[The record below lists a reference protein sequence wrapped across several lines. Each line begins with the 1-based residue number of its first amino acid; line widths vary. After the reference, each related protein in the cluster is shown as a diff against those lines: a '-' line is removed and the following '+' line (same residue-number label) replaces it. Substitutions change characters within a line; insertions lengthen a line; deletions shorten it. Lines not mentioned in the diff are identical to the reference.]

1 MNFISR
7 IIKSIN
13 AMRER
18 LKIERH
24 EAMYGPH
31 FNEECA
37 LKAVSKMENEDGSR
51 GEHWSLEETTSI
63 ANQYGIN
70 LKGEKYNK
78 YDWYVALN
86 MIRSDY
92 YRAVVTMTSSD
103 HIKYFV
109 ELAKAWLNDKDIE
122 EGKMMNN
129 GGFGGNGGWWWI
141 WIILIFFC
149 WGGFGGN
156 GFGRGSDD
164 ASRLASQL
172 NTDTNTS
179 LLMQAIQG
187 NKDAISSL
195 SNTLNC
201 DINAVQ
207 TALNT
212 INTSVSQIACDTKLA
227 SCEVINAIT
236 SGNANLA
243 SQLANCCCQTQRSID
258 SVNLNLT
265 QMNAD
270 NRLSI
275 CQQTNTLQNAI
286 TSGFN
291 NLLTDNANKFNVI
304 GAKID
309 AQTQMINDK
318 FCQLEMREMQNKIDT
333 LRDEKQGY
341 QLSALTQQQ
350 TQNLVNQLRPCP
362 VPAYLTCNP
371 FGCNGGFTGYGY
383 GYNDGCGCGC

>member
-92 YRAVVTMTSSD
+92 YRAVVT
-103 HIKYFV
+103 I
-109 ELAKAWLNDKDIE
+109 
-122 EGKMMNN
+122 
-129 GGFGGNGGWWWI
+129 
-141 WIILIFFC
+141 
-149 WGGFGGN
+149 
-156 GFGRGSDD
+156 
-164 ASRLASQL
+164 
-172 NTDTNTS
+172 
-179 LLMQAIQG
+179 
-187 NKDAISSL
+187 
-195 SNTLNC
+195 
-201 DINAVQ
+201 
-207 TALNT
+207 
-212 INTSVSQIACDTKLA
+212 LA

-243 SQLANCCCQTQRSID
+243 SQT
-258 SVNLNLT
+258 V
-265 QMNAD
+265 D
-270 NRLSI
+270 NS
-275 CQQTNTLQNAI
+275 
-286 TSGFN
+286 
-291 NLLTDNANKFNVI
+291 KE
-304 GAKID
+304 
-309 AQTQMINDK
+309 INDLK
-318 FCQLEMREMQNKIDT
+318 NDVADIRKMIEDAKKMFMGGFPKPPMPPMPN
-333 LRDEKQGY
+333 
-341 QLSALTQQQ
+341 
-350 TQNLVNQLRPCP
+350 
-362 VPAYLTCNP
+362 VPAP
-371 FGCNGGFTGYGY
+371 MK
-383 GYNDGCGCGC
+383 

>member
-122 EGKMMNN
+122 EGKMWYYYCYIMCDKLRKEAKTMLMLEDDEDEEMEKCKDILNQLEAQVEAPITTN
-129 GGFGGNGGWWWI
+129 TIDNSKEINDLKNDVADIRKMIEDAKKMFMGGFPKPPMPPMPN
-141 WIILIFFC
+141 
-149 WGGFGGN
+149 
-156 GFGRGSDD
+156 
-164 ASRLASQL
+164 
-172 NTDTNTS
+172 
-179 LLMQAIQG
+179 
-187 NKDAISSL
+187 
-195 SNTLNC
+195 
-201 DINAVQ
+201 
-207 TALNT
+207 
-212 INTSVSQIACDTKLA
+212 
-227 SCEVINAIT
+227 
-236 SGNANLA
+236 
-243 SQLANCCCQTQRSID
+243 
-258 SVNLNLT
+258 
-265 QMNAD
+265 
-270 NRLSI
+270 
-275 CQQTNTLQNAI
+275 
-286 TSGFN
+286 
-291 NLLTDNANKFNVI
+291 
-304 GAKID
+304 
-309 AQTQMINDK
+309 
-318 FCQLEMREMQNKIDT
+318 
-333 LRDEKQGY
+333 
-341 QLSALTQQQ
+341 
-350 TQNLVNQLRPCP
+350 
-362 VPAYLTCNP
+362 VPAP
-371 FGCNGGFTGYGY
+371 MK
-383 GYNDGCGCGC
+383 

>member
-122 EGKMMNN
+122 EGKMWYYYNEFKAKKEAASKYDEEMEKCKD
-129 GGFGGNGGWWWI
+129 I
-141 WIILIFFC
+141 LDQLEAQVEAPII
-149 WGGFGGN
+149 
-156 GFGRGSDD
+156 
-164 ASRLASQL
+164 
-172 NTDTNTS
+172 TNTIDNS
-179 LLMQAIQG
+179 KEINDLKNDVA
-187 NKDAISSL
+187 
-195 SNTLNC
+195 
-201 DINAVQ
+201 DIRKM
-207 TALNT
+207 LE
-212 INTSVSQIACDTKLA
+212 DTKK
-227 SCEVINAIT
+227 
-236 SGNANLA
+236 
-243 SQLANCCCQTQRSID
+243 
-258 SVNLNLT
+258 
-265 QMNAD
+265 MFM
-270 NRLSI
+270 
-275 CQQTNTLQNAI
+275 
-286 TSGFN
+286 SGFPKPPMPPMPN
-291 NLLTDNANKFNVI
+291 
-304 GAKID
+304 
-309 AQTQMINDK
+309 
-318 FCQLEMREMQNKIDT
+318 
-333 LRDEKQGY
+333 
-341 QLSALTQQQ
+341 
-350 TQNLVNQLRPCP
+350 
-362 VPAYLTCNP
+362 VPAP
-371 FGCNGGFTGYGY
+371 MK
-383 GYNDGCGCGC
+383 

>member
-1 MNFISR
+1 MYEPEKILVQNAGIDPGVAALLQNAN
-7 IIKSIN
+7 KSN
-13 AMRER
+13 MDPA
-18 LKIERH
+18 
-24 EAMYGPH
+24 
-31 FNEECA
+31 A
-37 LKAVSKMENEDGSR
+37 LMA
-51 GEHWSLEETTSI
+51 
-63 ANQYGIN
+63 
-70 LKGEKYNK
+70 
-78 YDWYVALN
+78 
-86 MIRSDY
+86 
-92 YRAVVTMTSSD
+92 
-103 HIKYFV
+103 
-109 ELAKAWLNDKDIE
+109 
-122 EGKMMNN
+122 MMNN

-195 SNTLNC
+195 SNTLSC

-265 QMNAD
+265 QMSAD
-270 NRLSI
+270 NKLSI

-286 TSGFN
+286 TGGFN
-291 NLLTDNANKFNVI
+291 NLLTDNTNKFNVI

-333 LRDEKQGY
+333 LRAEK
-341 QLSALTQQQ
+341 SALELGLSQSAQ
-350 TQNLVNQLRPCP
+350 TANIVNQLRPCP

>member
-122 EGKMMNN
+122 EGKMWYYYCYIMCDKLRKEAKTMLMLEDDEEMEKCKDILDQLEAQVEIPTVTNTVDN
-129 GGFGGNGGWWWI
+129 SKEINDLKNDVADIRKMIEDAKKMFMGGFPKP
-141 WIILIFFC
+141 
-149 WGGFGGN
+149 
-156 GFGRGSDD
+156 S
-164 ASRLASQL
+164 
-172 NTDTNTS
+172 
-179 LLMQAIQG
+179 MPPMP
-187 NKDAISSL
+187 
-195 SNTLNC
+195 
-201 DINAVQ
+201 
-207 TALNT
+207 
-212 INTSVSQIACDTKLA
+212 
-227 SCEVINAIT
+227 
-236 SGNANLA
+236 NL
-243 SQLANCCCQTQRSID
+243 
-258 SVNLNLT
+258 
-265 QMNAD
+265 
-270 NRLSI
+270 
-275 CQQTNTLQNAI
+275 
-286 TSGFN
+286 
-291 NLLTDNANKFNVI
+291 
-304 GAKID
+304 
-309 AQTQMINDK
+309 
-318 FCQLEMREMQNKIDT
+318 
-333 LRDEKQGY
+333 
-341 QLSALTQQQ
+341 
-350 TQNLVNQLRPCP
+350 
-362 VPAYLTCNP
+362 PAP
-371 FGCNGGFTGYGY
+371 MK
-383 GYNDGCGCGC
+383 

>member
-122 EGKMMNN
+122 EGKMWYYYCYIMYDKLRKEAKTMLMLEDDEEMEKCKDILDQLEAQVEIPTVTNTVDN
-129 GGFGGNGGWWWI
+129 SKEINDLKNDVADIRKMIEDAKKMFMGGFPKPP
-141 WIILIFFC
+141 
-149 WGGFGGN
+149 
-156 GFGRGSDD
+156 
-164 ASRLASQL
+164 
-172 NTDTNTS
+172 
-179 LLMQAIQG
+179 MPPMP
-187 NKDAISSL
+187 
-195 SNTLNC
+195 
-201 DINAVQ
+201 
-207 TALNT
+207 
-212 INTSVSQIACDTKLA
+212 
-227 SCEVINAIT
+227 
-236 SGNANLA
+236 NL
-243 SQLANCCCQTQRSID
+243 
-258 SVNLNLT
+258 
-265 QMNAD
+265 
-270 NRLSI
+270 
-275 CQQTNTLQNAI
+275 
-286 TSGFN
+286 
-291 NLLTDNANKFNVI
+291 
-304 GAKID
+304 
-309 AQTQMINDK
+309 
-318 FCQLEMREMQNKIDT
+318 
-333 LRDEKQGY
+333 
-341 QLSALTQQQ
+341 
-350 TQNLVNQLRPCP
+350 
-362 VPAYLTCNP
+362 PAP
-371 FGCNGGFTGYGY
+371 MK
-383 GYNDGCGCGC
+383 

>member
-122 EGKMMNN
+122 EGKMWYYYCYIMCDKLRKEAKTMLMLEDDEEMEKCKDILDQLEAQVEIPTVTNTVDN
-129 GGFGGNGGWWWI
+129 SKEINDLKNDVADIRKMIEDAKKMFMGGFPKPPMPPMPN
-141 WIILIFFC
+141 
-149 WGGFGGN
+149 
-156 GFGRGSDD
+156 
-164 ASRLASQL
+164 
-172 NTDTNTS
+172 
-179 LLMQAIQG
+179 
-187 NKDAISSL
+187 
-195 SNTLNC
+195 
-201 DINAVQ
+201 
-207 TALNT
+207 
-212 INTSVSQIACDTKLA
+212 
-227 SCEVINAIT
+227 
-236 SGNANLA
+236 
-243 SQLANCCCQTQRSID
+243 
-258 SVNLNLT
+258 
-265 QMNAD
+265 
-270 NRLSI
+270 
-275 CQQTNTLQNAI
+275 
-286 TSGFN
+286 
-291 NLLTDNANKFNVI
+291 
-304 GAKID
+304 
-309 AQTQMINDK
+309 
-318 FCQLEMREMQNKIDT
+318 
-333 LRDEKQGY
+333 
-341 QLSALTQQQ
+341 
-350 TQNLVNQLRPCP
+350 
-362 VPAYLTCNP
+362 VPAP
-371 FGCNGGFTGYGY
+371 MK
-383 GYNDGCGCGC
+383 

>member
-122 EGKMMNN
+122 EGKMWYYYCYIMCDKLRKEAKTMLMLEDDEDEEHEYRFPATGSETFVVSINPN
-129 GGFGGNGGWWWI
+129 STQNTTVATTGI
-141 WIILIFFC
+141 PLI
-149 WGGFGGN
+149 
-156 GFGRGSDD
+156 GSTGV
-164 ASRLASQL
+164 QL
-172 NTDTNTS
+172 TS
-179 LLMQAIQG
+179 A
-187 NKDAISSL
+187 D
-195 SNTLNC
+195 
-201 DINAVQ
+201 
-207 TALNT
+207 
-212 INTSVSQIACDTKLA
+212 
-227 SCEVINAIT
+227 VIN
-236 SGNANLA
+236 G
-243 SQLANCCCQTQRSID
+243 
-258 SVNLNLT
+258 
-265 QMNAD
+265 
-270 NRLSI
+270 NRL
-275 CQQTNTLQNAI
+275 LVY
-286 TSGFN
+286 FN
-291 NLLTDNANKFNVI
+291 KCEGIFQV
-304 GAKID
+304 
-309 AQTQMINDK
+309 
-318 FCQLEMREMQNKIDT
+318 
-333 LRDEKQGY
+333 
-341 QLSALTQQQ
+341 
-350 TQNLVNQLRPCP
+350 VNHIPTTT
-362 VPAYLTCNP
+362 A
-371 FGCNGGFTGYGY
+371 
-383 GYNDGCGCGC
+383 

>member
-92 YRAVVTMTSSD
+92 YRAV
-103 HIKYFV
+103 
-109 ELAKAWLNDKDIE
+109 
-122 EGKMMNN
+122 
-129 GGFGGNGGWWWI
+129 
-141 WIILIFFC
+141 
-149 WGGFGGN
+149 
-156 GFGRGSDD
+156 
-164 ASRLASQL
+164 
-172 NTDTNTS
+172 
-179 LLMQAIQG
+179 
-187 NKDAISSL
+187 
-195 SNTLNC
+195 
-201 DINAVQ
+201 
-207 TALNT
+207 
-212 INTSVSQIACDTKLA
+212 
-227 SCEVINAIT
+227 
-236 SGNANLA
+236 
-243 SQLANCCCQTQRSID
+243 
-258 SVNLNLT
+258 
-265 QMNAD
+265 
-270 NRLSI
+270 
-275 CQQTNTLQNAI
+275 QNAI
-286 TSGFN
+286 TGGFN
-291 NLLTDNANKFNVI
+291 NLLTDNTNKFNVI

-333 LRDEKQGY
+333 LRAEK
-341 QLSALTQQQ
+341 SALELGLSQSAQ
-350 TQNLVNQLRPCP
+350 TANIVNQLRPCP

>member
-122 EGKMMNN
+122 EGKMWYYYCYIMCDKLRKEAKTMLMLEDDEDEEHEYRYARGGRGRGRGRGGRMTRYGYDYDEDDEYLDREREEERMHRYEPMEAASKYDEEMEKCKDILDQLEAQVEIPTVTNTVDN
-129 GGFGGNGGWWWI
+129 SKEINDLKNDVADIRKMIEDTKKMFMGGFPKPPMPPMPN
-141 WIILIFFC
+141 
-149 WGGFGGN
+149 
-156 GFGRGSDD
+156 
-164 ASRLASQL
+164 
-172 NTDTNTS
+172 
-179 LLMQAIQG
+179 
-187 NKDAISSL
+187 
-195 SNTLNC
+195 
-201 DINAVQ
+201 
-207 TALNT
+207 
-212 INTSVSQIACDTKLA
+212 
-227 SCEVINAIT
+227 
-236 SGNANLA
+236 
-243 SQLANCCCQTQRSID
+243 
-258 SVNLNLT
+258 
-265 QMNAD
+265 
-270 NRLSI
+270 
-275 CQQTNTLQNAI
+275 
-286 TSGFN
+286 
-291 NLLTDNANKFNVI
+291 
-304 GAKID
+304 
-309 AQTQMINDK
+309 
-318 FCQLEMREMQNKIDT
+318 
-333 LRDEKQGY
+333 
-341 QLSALTQQQ
+341 
-350 TQNLVNQLRPCP
+350 
-362 VPAYLTCNP
+362 VPAP
-371 FGCNGGFTGYGY
+371 MK
-383 GYNDGCGCGC
+383 

>member
-24 EAMYGPH
+24 ETMYGPH

-122 EGKMMNN
+122 EGKMWYYYCYIMCDKLRKEAKTMLMLEDDEEMEKCKDILDQLEAQVEIPTVTNTVDN
-129 GGFGGNGGWWWI
+129 SKEINDLKNDVADIRKMIEDAKKMFMGGFPKPPMPPMPN
-141 WIILIFFC
+141 
-149 WGGFGGN
+149 
-156 GFGRGSDD
+156 
-164 ASRLASQL
+164 
-172 NTDTNTS
+172 
-179 LLMQAIQG
+179 
-187 NKDAISSL
+187 
-195 SNTLNC
+195 
-201 DINAVQ
+201 
-207 TALNT
+207 
-212 INTSVSQIACDTKLA
+212 
-227 SCEVINAIT
+227 
-236 SGNANLA
+236 
-243 SQLANCCCQTQRSID
+243 
-258 SVNLNLT
+258 
-265 QMNAD
+265 
-270 NRLSI
+270 
-275 CQQTNTLQNAI
+275 
-286 TSGFN
+286 
-291 NLLTDNANKFNVI
+291 
-304 GAKID
+304 
-309 AQTQMINDK
+309 
-318 FCQLEMREMQNKIDT
+318 
-333 LRDEKQGY
+333 
-341 QLSALTQQQ
+341 
-350 TQNLVNQLRPCP
+350 
-362 VPAYLTCNP
+362 VPAP
-371 FGCNGGFTGYGY
+371 MK
-383 GYNDGCGCGC
+383 

>member
-122 EGKMMNN
+122 EGKMWYYYCYIMCDKLRKEAKTMLMLEDDEDEEHEYRYARGGRGRGRGRGGRMTKGSPTKTNSIMLFSQLKIGDHVHVLEVLGTFKKTTVYSLGSITQVSN
-129 GGFGGNGGWWWI
+129 PYDEALPQGQFPIPGQNRRKLVDVFISCNGESKKLSVPAERSIINDTSIGLTVATNKEEIANMVRQNYNEFKAKKEAASKYDEEMEKCKDILDQLEAQVEIPTVTNTVDNSKEINDLKNDVADIRKMIEDAKKMFMGGFPKPPMPPMPN
-141 WIILIFFC
+141 
-149 WGGFGGN
+149 
-156 GFGRGSDD
+156 
-164 ASRLASQL
+164 
-172 NTDTNTS
+172 
-179 LLMQAIQG
+179 
-187 NKDAISSL
+187 
-195 SNTLNC
+195 
-201 DINAVQ
+201 
-207 TALNT
+207 
-212 INTSVSQIACDTKLA
+212 
-227 SCEVINAIT
+227 
-236 SGNANLA
+236 
-243 SQLANCCCQTQRSID
+243 
-258 SVNLNLT
+258 
-265 QMNAD
+265 
-270 NRLSI
+270 
-275 CQQTNTLQNAI
+275 
-286 TSGFN
+286 
-291 NLLTDNANKFNVI
+291 
-304 GAKID
+304 
-309 AQTQMINDK
+309 
-318 FCQLEMREMQNKIDT
+318 
-333 LRDEKQGY
+333 
-341 QLSALTQQQ
+341 
-350 TQNLVNQLRPCP
+350 
-362 VPAYLTCNP
+362 VPAP
-371 FGCNGGFTGYGY
+371 MK
-383 GYNDGCGCGC
+383 

>member
-122 EGKMMNN
+122 EGNMLFSQLKIGDHVHVLEVLGTFKKTTVYSLGSITQVSNPYDEALPQGQFPIPGQNRRKLVDVFISCNGESKKLSVPAERSIINDTSIGLTVATNKEEIANMVRQNYNEFKAKKEAASKYDEEMEKCKDILDQLEAQVEVPTVTNTVDNSKEINDLKNDVADIRKMIEDAKKMFM
-129 GGFGGNGGWWWI
+129 GGFPKPPMPPMPN
-141 WIILIFFC
+141 
-149 WGGFGGN
+149 
-156 GFGRGSDD
+156 
-164 ASRLASQL
+164 
-172 NTDTNTS
+172 
-179 LLMQAIQG
+179 
-187 NKDAISSL
+187 
-195 SNTLNC
+195 
-201 DINAVQ
+201 
-207 TALNT
+207 
-212 INTSVSQIACDTKLA
+212 
-227 SCEVINAIT
+227 
-236 SGNANLA
+236 
-243 SQLANCCCQTQRSID
+243 
-258 SVNLNLT
+258 
-265 QMNAD
+265 
-270 NRLSI
+270 
-275 CQQTNTLQNAI
+275 
-286 TSGFN
+286 
-291 NLLTDNANKFNVI
+291 
-304 GAKID
+304 
-309 AQTQMINDK
+309 
-318 FCQLEMREMQNKIDT
+318 
-333 LRDEKQGY
+333 
-341 QLSALTQQQ
+341 
-350 TQNLVNQLRPCP
+350 
-362 VPAYLTCNP
+362 VPAP
-371 FGCNGGFTGYGY
+371 QMK
-383 GYNDGCGCGC
+383 

>member
-51 GEHWSLEETTSI
+51 GEHWSLEETASI

-122 EGKMMNN
+122 EGKMWYYYCYIMCDKLRKEAKTMLMLEDDEEMEKCKDILDQLEAQVEIPTVTNTVDN
-129 GGFGGNGGWWWI
+129 SKEINDLKNDVADIRKMIEDAKKMFMGGFPKPP
-141 WIILIFFC
+141 
-149 WGGFGGN
+149 
-156 GFGRGSDD
+156 
-164 ASRLASQL
+164 
-172 NTDTNTS
+172 
-179 LLMQAIQG
+179 MPPMP
-187 NKDAISSL
+187 
-195 SNTLNC
+195 
-201 DINAVQ
+201 
-207 TALNT
+207 
-212 INTSVSQIACDTKLA
+212 
-227 SCEVINAIT
+227 
-236 SGNANLA
+236 NL
-243 SQLANCCCQTQRSID
+243 
-258 SVNLNLT
+258 
-265 QMNAD
+265 
-270 NRLSI
+270 
-275 CQQTNTLQNAI
+275 
-286 TSGFN
+286 
-291 NLLTDNANKFNVI
+291 
-304 GAKID
+304 
-309 AQTQMINDK
+309 
-318 FCQLEMREMQNKIDT
+318 
-333 LRDEKQGY
+333 
-341 QLSALTQQQ
+341 
-350 TQNLVNQLRPCP
+350 
-362 VPAYLTCNP
+362 PAP
-371 FGCNGGFTGYGY
+371 MK
-383 GYNDGCGCGC
+383 

>member
-122 EGKMMNN
+122 EGKMWYYYKKTTVYSLGSITQVSNPYDEALPQGQFPIPGQNRRKLVDVFISCNGESKKLSVPAERSIINDTSIGLTVATNKEEIANMVRQNYN
-129 GGFGGNGGWWWI
+129 EFKAKKEAASKYDEEMEKCKDILDQLEAQVEDPIVTNTIDNSKEINDLKNDVADIRKMIEDTKKMFMGGFPKPPMPPMPN
-141 WIILIFFC
+141 
-149 WGGFGGN
+149 
-156 GFGRGSDD
+156 
-164 ASRLASQL
+164 
-172 NTDTNTS
+172 
-179 LLMQAIQG
+179 
-187 NKDAISSL
+187 
-195 SNTLNC
+195 
-201 DINAVQ
+201 
-207 TALNT
+207 
-212 INTSVSQIACDTKLA
+212 
-227 SCEVINAIT
+227 
-236 SGNANLA
+236 
-243 SQLANCCCQTQRSID
+243 
-258 SVNLNLT
+258 
-265 QMNAD
+265 
-270 NRLSI
+270 
-275 CQQTNTLQNAI
+275 
-286 TSGFN
+286 
-291 NLLTDNANKFNVI
+291 
-304 GAKID
+304 
-309 AQTQMINDK
+309 
-318 FCQLEMREMQNKIDT
+318 
-333 LRDEKQGY
+333 
-341 QLSALTQQQ
+341 
-350 TQNLVNQLRPCP
+350 
-362 VPAYLTCNP
+362 VPAP
-371 FGCNGGFTGYGY
+371 MK
-383 GYNDGCGCGC
+383 